1 MKKEIEF
8 LAQENHQLNFKGAKL
23 METVNQRQEIFYM
36 MQGKQN
42 AEKENENV
50 DGKLDAKQ
58 QNADIAFNDNSGYKR
73 AM

>member
-23 METVNQRQEIFYM
+23 QETVNQRQEIYTM
-36 MQGKQN
+36 MKGKQN
-42 AEKENENV
+42 AENGEDIPE
-50 DGKLDAKQ
+50 GKQEAKSP
-58 QNADIAFNDNSGYKR
+58 NGEAAFNDNSGYKR

>member
-42 AEKENENV
+42 ADKDDDPAE
-50 DGKLDAKQ
+50 GKLDAKQ
-58 QNADIAFNDNSGYKR
+58 QNAEVAFNDNSGYKR

>member
-36 MQGKQN
+36 MQGK
-42 AEKENENV
+42 
-50 DGKLDAKQ
+50 
-58 QNADIAFNDNSGYKR
+58 
-73 AM
+73 